1 MLATVCFELITMP
14 DVGRLAPRV
23 YQSRGLFGTG
33 AMR

>member
-14 DVGRLAPRV
+14 DAGGLAPRV
-23 YQSRGLFGTG
+23 YRSGDLFGTG